1 MISVIIPTYG
11 RAPKLAAVNSNIHGC
26 TVTEHEVIFVVE
38 ADDHDSQEMVRTLPD
53 ARLHVN
59 THKVGYPGAVNS
71 AFEAGV
77 GEYFFTGV
85 DDLSFH
91 YGWDEKVLV
100 VMKNGTMVA
109 STNDLVNPQVL
120 AGVQAT
126 HIFISRQYIEERG
139 GSWNEPPGVVFHE
152 GYGRGPDCEVVTLA
166 IMRDVFA
173 PCLDS
178 IVEHMYFDCGK
189 RQRDAT
195 DDRCLSRG
203 EGDQQLCYN
212 RTLEY
217 MPASAQA
224 SEEAYIAFC
233 RERLQKRGVL

>member
-11 RAPKLAAVNSNIHGC
+11 RYAKLPAVSSNIHNN
-26 TVTEHEVIFVVE
+26 TVTEHEIIFVVE
-38 ADDHDSQEMVRTLPD
+38 AEDIDSLETVRELPD
-53 ARLHVN
+53 RLHVN
-59 THKVGYPGAVNS
+59 THKAGYPGAVNS

-77 GEYFFTGV
+77 GEYFYTGA
-85 DDLSFH
+85 DDLNFH
-91 YGWDEKVLV
+91 PGWDQKVLA

-126 HIFISRQYIEERG
+126 HIFISRQYVEERG
-139 GSWNEPPGVVFHE
+139 ASWNEPPGVVFHE
-152 GYGRGPDCEVVTLA
+152 GYGRGPDCEVATLA

-178 IVEHMYFDCGK
+178 IVEHMYFDIGK
-189 RQRDAT
+189 RFRDAT
-195 DDRCLSRG
+195 DELCISRG
-203 EGDQQLCYN
+203 VDDQQLCYN

-224 SEEAYIAFC
+224 SEEAFIAFA